1 MKPALV
7 LPELYAQRLLGA
19 GKNSGTLAV
28 KWNAGEELGLVDGY
42 RDGMHGNSRT
52 GLSEVTDRHEL
63 RWAST
68 NPSMGLWFRVD
79 PELHVL
85 GLHAASRDA
94 VTKLDAFRK
103 YVKGGNWTQ
112 PGRGHLTLA
121 VTVADVA
128 PYIAQF
134 EGEDDGPPLPTPFAA
149 WALSPD
155 GNSAEMIPIMIA
167 PEHANPLVLLCGPW
181 PLSELEGKAV
191 AIAGVGSIG
200 SAAAEALAGYGV
212 RRLLLID
219 PDRLGEHNF
228 ARHRVPE
235 THVGR
240 YKAVAM
246 AEVLTKRD
254 PQMTPEALTL
264 DVIYDADQVRPV
276 FDEADVVL
284 VASDGVDSRRAA
296 NHLARRAGKPVVLAC
311 VLEDGAYGEV
321 MRIRPPRS
329 GCLLCARQ
337 KLIDDGALD
346 PEPSLDRGYGTGTRH
361 LPMTAVGSDL
371 ALVGQLAAKATVS
384 TILEERGYPDQHLPG
399 GHAVIGLRPK
409 TNMAAPFD
417 IEHAGEVRWHEL
429 PPPRPD
435 CPTCGTP
442 SWRASSAA

>member
-1 MKPALV
+1 MSAAVV
-7 LPELYAQRLLGA
+7 LPELYAKRLFEA

-28 KWNAGEELGLVDGY
+28 KWNAGEELALIDGY
-42 RDGMHGNSRT
+42 RDGVHGTGRT

-68 NPSMGLWFRVD
+68 NPDTGLWFRVD

-85 GLHAASRDA
+85 GMYAAQRDA
-94 VTKLDAFRK
+94 VTMLDAFRE
-103 YVKGGNWTQ
+103 YVKGGNWTN
-112 PGRGHLTLA
+112 PGRGGLTLA
-121 VTVADVA
+121 VTVADVT
-128 PYIAQF
+128 PYIDRMG
-134 EGEDDGPPLPTPFAA
+134 GEDGPPLPLPFAA
-149 WALSPD
+149 WLLNPD
-155 GNSAEMIPIMIA
+155 TNAAEKIPIMIA
-167 PEHANPLVLLCGPW
+167 PEHADPLALLSGPW
-181 PLSELEGKAV
+181 PLSDLEGKTV
-191 AIAGVGSIG
+191 AIVGVGSIG

-219 PDRLGEHNF
+219 PDRLGKHNF

-246 AEVLTKRD
+246 TEVLTHRD
-254 PQMTPEALTL
+254 PQMKPEALTL

-276 FDEADVVL
+276 LDEADVVL

-296 NHLARRAGKPVVLAC
+296 NHLARRAGKPIVLAC

-321 MRIRPPRS
+321 MRIRPPRT

-346 PEPSLDRGYGTGTRH
+346 PEPALDRGYGTGTRH

-399 GHAVIGLRPK
+399 SHAVIGLRPK
-409 TNMAAPFD
+409 TNMEAPFD

-429 PPPRPD
+429 PPPRLN